1 MSHKVTANV
10 GGAEIH
16 IESGKIAKQADGSV
30 TVQLGDTIVLV
41 AACGSSKPRP
51 GLDFFPLTVDYR
63 EKAAAAGRF
72 PGGFFKREG
81 RPSEKEI
88 LTCRVTDRPIRP
100 LFPKG
105 YFNEVQ
111 IQTLLLSADGENDS
125 DILSI
130 NGASAALM
138 ISDLPFA
145 GPIGAV
151 RVGRVGGEFV
161 ANPTHEQMELS
172 DLDLVYVGNESNMV
186 MFEGSADEIPEADF
200 LEALKFGQDS
210 IAPLIAAQKELC
222 AAVGKAKREFTPRVV
237 EPDVQEEAEEIISGR
252 ITDALL
258 IQAKLEREAACN
270 ALKDEMEEKLIEK
283 FGDEN
288 ITGFIVGEAFYSIQK
303 AAVRKLVLDDGKRLD
318 GRGFDDMR
326 QLISEA
332 GMIPRTHGSGL
343 FARGETQG
351 LSLVTLGTTDDTQ
364 SYDAYTGG
372 PNEKR
377 FMLHYNFPNF
387 SVGETGRIMGPG
399 RREIGH
405 GALAERSIAPVIP
418 NIEDFPYAVRITAEI
433 MESNG
438 STSMAAVCSGT
449 LALLDAGVPLKRSVA
464 GISIGLC
471 TRTNDNK
478 EIEDYK
484 LLTDII
490 GWEDAFCDMDC
501 KIAGT
506 DQGITGFQLDLKLH
520 GIPQSIM
527 EEAIAKAKTA
537 RTEILANMGGCLAKE
552 REEMS
557 PYAPRIVTIPID
569 PSKIGELIGPGGK
582 NIKRIVEE
590 SGCEINI
597 EDDGRVLVYSM
608 SAEGL
613 QVAKDC
619 IEGITAEVEVGKLY
633 RGKVVSIKD
642 FGCFVEVLPGKDGL
656 VHISELANFRVKK
669 TEDIVKD
676 GDEIWVKCIGVDD
689 KGRVKLSRK
698 AAMEERKAEFSDDE
712 EGGEGPDTNDD
723 SEE

>member
-283 FGDEN
+283 FGEEN

-478 EIEDYK
+478 EIEAYK

>member
-1 MSHKVTANV
+1 MSHKVTAKV

-151 RVGRVGGEFV
+151 RVGRVNGEFV
-161 ANPTHEQMELS
+161 ANPTHEQMESS

-186 MFEGSADEIPEADF
+186 MFEGAADEIAEADF

-210 IAPLIAAQKELC
+210 IASLITAQKELC
-222 AAVGKAKREFTPRVV
+222 AAVGKSKREFIPRVV
-237 EPDVQEEAEEIISGR
+237 ETDVQEEAESIILDR

-283 FGDEN
+283 FGEEN

-303 AAVRKLVLDDGKRLD
+303 AAVRKLVLDEGKRLD

-326 QLISEA
+326 QLTSEA

-343 FARGETQG
+343 FSRGETQG

-387 SVGETGRIMGPG
+387 SVGETGRIMGPS

-478 EIEDYK
+478 EIEAYK

-506 DQGITGFQLDLKLH
+506 EQGITGFQLDLKLQ

-537 RTEILANMGGCLAKE
+537 RTAILANMGGCLAKE

-619 IEGITAEVEVGKLY
+619 IEGITAEVEIGKLY

-698 AAMEERKAEFSDDE
+698 AAMEERKAEFSDDD
-712 EGGEGPDTNDD
+712 GGSPDSHDD

>member
-1 MSHKVTANV
+1 M
-10 GGAEIH
+10 
-16 IESGKIAKQADGSV
+16 
-30 TVQLGDTIVLV
+30 LV

-151 RVGRVGGEFV
+151 RVGRVNGEFV
-161 ANPTHEQMELS
+161 ANPTHEQMESS

-186 MFEGSADEIPEADF
+186 MFEGAADEIAEADF

-210 IAPLIAAQKELC
+210 IASLITAQKELC
-222 AAVGKAKREFTPRVV
+222 AAVGKSKREFIPRVV
-237 EPDVQEEAEEIISGR
+237 ETDVQEEAESIILDR

-283 FGDEN
+283 FGEEN

-303 AAVRKLVLDDGKRLD
+303 AAVRKLVLDEGKRLD

-326 QLISEA
+326 QLTSEA

-343 FARGETQG
+343 FSRGETQG

-387 SVGETGRIMGPG
+387 SVGETGRIMGPS

-478 EIEDYK
+478 EIEAYK

-506 DQGITGFQLDLKLH
+506 EQGITGFQLDLKLQ

-537 RTEILANMGGCLAKE
+537 RTAILANMGGCLAKE

-619 IEGITAEVEVGKLY
+619 IEGITAEVEIGKLY

-698 AAMEERKAEFSDDE
+698 AAMEERKAEFSDDD
-712 EGGEGPDTNDD
+712 GGSPDSHDD

>member
-326 QLISEA
+326 QLTSEA

-478 EIEDYK
+478 EIEAYK

-712 EGGEGPDTNDD
+712 EGGEGPETSDD

>member
-111 IQTLLLSADGENDS
+111 VQTLLLSADGENDS

-161 ANPTHEQMELS
+161 ANPTHEQMESS

-186 MFEGSADEIPEADF
+186 MFEGAADEIAEADF

-210 IAPLIAAQKELC
+210 IAPLVAAQKELC

-237 EPDVQEEAEEIISGR
+237 EPDVQEEAESIISDR

-270 ALKDEMEEKLIEK
+270 ALKDEMAEKLIEK

-326 QLISEA
+326 QLTSEA

-377 FMLHYNFPNF
+377 FMLHYNFPHF

-478 EIEDYK
+478 EIEAYK

-712 EGGEGPDTNDD
+712 EGGEGPDTSDD

>member
-1 MSHKVTANV
+1 M
-10 GGAEIH
+10 
-16 IESGKIAKQADGSV
+16 
-30 TVQLGDTIVLV
+30 
-41 AACGSSKPRP
+41 
-51 GLDFFPLTVDYR
+51 
-63 EKAAAAGRF
+63 
-72 PGGFFKREG
+72 
-81 RPSEKEI
+81 
-88 LTCRVTDRPIRP
+88 
-100 LFPKG
+100 
-105 YFNEVQ
+105 Q

-145 GPIGAV
+145 GPSGAV

-283 FGDEN
+283 FGEEN

-332 GMIPRTHGSGL
+332 GRIPRTHGSGL

-478 EIEDYK
+478 EIEAYK

-527 EEAIAKAKTA
+527 EEAIAKA
-537 RTEILANMGGCLAKE
+537 
-552 REEMS
+552 
-557 PYAPRIVTIPID
+557 
-569 PSKIGELIGPGGK
+569 
-582 NIKRIVEE
+582 
-590 SGCEINI
+590 
-597 EDDGRVLVYSM
+597 
-608 SAEGL
+608 
-613 QVAKDC
+613 
-619 IEGITAEVEVGKLY
+619 
-633 RGKVVSIKD
+633 
-642 FGCFVEVLPGKDGL
+642 
-656 VHISELANFRVKK
+656 
-669 TEDIVKD
+669 
-676 GDEIWVKCIGVDD
+676 
-689 KGRVKLSRK
+689 
-698 AAMEERKAEFSDDE
+698 
-712 EGGEGPDTNDD
+712 
-723 SEE
+723 

>member
-111 IQTLLLSADGENDS
+111 VQTLLLSADGENDS

-151 RVGRVGGEFV
+151 RVGRIDGGFV
-161 ANPTHEQMELS
+161 ANPTHEQMESS
-172 DLDLVYVGNESNMV
+172 DLDLVYVGNESDVV

-200 LEALKFGQDS
+200 IEALKFGQES
-210 IAPLIAAQKELC
+210 IAPIIKAQKELC
-222 AAVGKAKREFTPRVV
+222 DAVGKSKREFTLRVV
-237 EPDVQEEAEEIISGR
+237 ESDVQEAAQAIISDR

-270 ALKDEMEEKLIEK
+270 ALKDEMAEKLKEQ
-283 FGDEN
+283 FDEG
-288 ITGFIVGEAFYSIQK
+288 TLTDFIINEAFYSIQK
-303 AAVRKLVLDDGKRLD
+303 ATVRKLVLDDGKRPD
-318 GRGFDDMR
+318 GRGFDDLR
-326 QLISEA
+326 QLTSEA

-343 FARGETQG
+343 FSRGETQG

-377 FMLHYNFPNF
+377 FMLHYNFPHF

-405 GALAERSIAPVIP
+405 GALAERSIAPVVP
-418 NIEDFPYAVRITAEI
+418 SIEDFPYAVRITAEI

-471 TRTNDNK
+471 TRTNENK
-478 EIEDYK
+478 EIEAYK

-506 DQGITGFQLDLKLH
+506 EQGITGFQLDLKLH

-537 RTEILANMGGCLAKE
+537 RTAILANMGGCLAKE

-613 QVAKDC
+613 EVAKEC

-689 KGRVKLSRK
+689 KGRIKLSRK
-698 AAMEERKAEFSDDE
+698 AAMEDRKAEFSDDE
-712 EGGEGPDTNDD
+712 EGGDGPDTSDD

>member
-41 AACGSSKPRP
+41 AACGSSKPRR

-111 IQTLLLSADGENDS
+111 VQTLLLSADGENDS

-151 RVGRVGGEFV
+151 RVGRIDGGFV
-161 ANPTHEQMELS
+161 ANPTHEQMESS

-200 LEALKFGQDS
+200 IEALKFGQES
-210 IAPLIAAQKELC
+210 ITPLIAAQKELC
-222 AAVGKAKREFTPRVV
+222 DAVGKSKREFTLRVV
-237 EPDVQEEAEEIISGR
+237 ESDVLEAAQAIISDR

-270 ALKDEMEEKLIEK
+270 ALKDEMAEKLKEQ
-283 FGDEN
+283 FDEE
-288 ITGFIVGEAFYSIQK
+288 TLTDFIINEAFYSIQK
-303 AAVRKLVLDDGKRLD
+303 ATVRKLVLDDGKRPD
-318 GRGFDDMR
+318 GRGFDDIR
-326 QLISEA
+326 QLTSEA

-343 FARGETQG
+343 FSRGETQG

-377 FMLHYNFPNF
+377 FMLHYNFPHF

-471 TRTNDNK
+471 TRTNGNK
-478 EIEDYK
+478 EIEAYK

-506 DQGITGFQLDLKLH
+506 EQGITGFQLDLKLH

-537 RTEILANMGGCLAKE
+537 RTAILANMAGCLAKE
-552 REEMS
+552 RDEMS

-613 QVAKDC
+613 EVAKEC

-712 EGGEGPDTNDD
+712 EGADPDSGDD

>member
-478 EIEDYK
+478 EIEAYK

-712 EGGEGPDTNDD
+712 EGGEGPETSDD

>member
-111 IQTLLLSADGENDS
+111 VQTLLLSADGENDS
-125 DILSI
+125 DILSM

-151 RVGRVGGEFV
+151 RVGRIDGEFV
-161 ANPTHEQMELS
+161 ANPTHGQMESS
-172 DLDLVYVGNESNMV
+172 DLDLIYVGNESNMV
-186 MFEGSADEIPEADF
+186 MFEGAADEIAEADF
-200 LEALKFGQDS
+200 LEALKFGQES
-210 IAPLIAAQKELC
+210 IAPLVAAQKELC
-222 AAVGKAKREFTPRVV
+222 AAVGKAKREFIPRVV
-237 EPDVQEEAEEIISGR
+237 APDVQAEAESIVSDR

-270 ALKDEMEEKLIEK
+270 ALKDEMAEKLTEK
-283 FGDEN
+283 FGEEA
-288 ITGFIVGEAFYSIQK
+288 ITGFMVGEAFYSIQK

-326 QLISEA
+326 LLTSEA

-343 FARGETQG
+343 FSRGETQG
-351 LSLVTLGTTDDTQ
+351 LALVTLGTTDDTQ

-372 PNEKR
+372 PSEKR
-377 FMLHYNFPNF
+377 FMLHYNFPHF

-471 TRTNDNK
+471 TRTNDSG

-490 GWEDAFCDMDC
+490 GWEDSFCDMDC

-537 RTEILANMGGCLAKE
+537 RTEILANMAGCLAKE

-557 PYAPRIVTIPID
+557 PYAPRIVTIQID

-613 QVAKDC
+613 QVAKEC
-619 IEGITAEVEVGKLY
+619 IDGITAEVEVGKLY

-689 KGRVKLSRK
+689 KGRIKLSRK
-698 AAMEERKAEFSDDE
+698 AAMEDRKAEFSDDE
-712 EGGEGPDTNDD
+712 DGDKPASDD

>member
-326 QLISEA
+326 QLTSEA

-471 TRTNDNK
+471 TRPNDNK
-478 EIEDYK
+478 EIEAYK

-712 EGGEGPDTNDD
+712 EGGEGPDTSDD

>member
-1 MSHKVTANV
+1 M
-10 GGAEIH
+10 
-16 IESGKIAKQADGSV
+16 
-30 TVQLGDTIVLV
+30 
-41 AACGSSKPRP
+41 
-51 GLDFFPLTVDYR
+51 DYR

-111 IQTLLLSADGENDS
+111 IQTLLLSADGDNDS

-151 RVGRVGGEFV
+151 RVGRVNGEFV
-161 ANPTHEQMELS
+161 ANPTHEQMESS
-172 DLDLVYVGNESNMV
+172 DLDLVYVGNESDMI

-200 LEALKFGQDS
+200 LQALKFGQES

-222 AAVGKAKREFTPRVV
+222 EAAGKTKREFVPRVV
-237 EPDVQEEAEEIISGR
+237 EASVQAEAESIISDR

-270 ALKDEMEEKLIEK
+270 ALKDEMAEKLVEK
-283 FGDEN
+283 FGEEE
-288 ITGFIVGEAFYSIQK
+288 ITDFIIGEAFYSIQK

-326 QLISEA
+326 QLSSEA

-343 FARGETQG
+343 FSRGETQG

-364 SYDAYTGG
+364 TFDAYTGG

-418 NIEDFPYAVRITAEI
+418 NLEDFPYAVRVTSEI

-438 STSMAAVCSGT
+438 STSMAAICSGT

-464 GISIGLC
+464 GISVGLC
-471 TRTNDNK
+471 TRYDDNK
-478 EIEDYK
+478 KIEAYE

-506 DQGITGFQLDLKLH
+506 DEGITGFQLDLKLQ
-520 GIPQSIM
+520 GIPYSIM

-537 RTEILANMGGCLAKE
+537 RTAVLANMNGCLSKE

-557 PYAPRIVTIPID
+557 PHAPRIVTIPID

-597 EDDGRVLVYSM
+597 EDDGRVLIYSM

-613 QVAKDC
+613 QVATDA

-633 RGKVVSIKD
+633 RGKVVSIKE

-669 TEDIVKD
+669 TEDIVKE

-712 EGGEGPDTNDD
+712 DGEAPEASDD

>member
-151 RVGRVGGEFV
+151 RVGRVNGEFV
-161 ANPTHEQMELS
+161 ANPTHEQMESS

-186 MFEGSADEIPEADF
+186 MFEGAADEIAEADF

-210 IAPLIAAQKELC
+210 IASLITAQKELC
-222 AAVGKAKREFTPRVV
+222 AAVGKSKREFIPRVV
-237 EPDVQEEAEEIISGR
+237 ETDVQEEAESIILDR

-283 FGDEN
+283 FGEEN

-303 AAVRKLVLDDGKRLD
+303 AAVRKLVLDEGKRLD

-326 QLISEA
+326 QLTSEA

-343 FARGETQG
+343 FSRGETQG

-387 SVGETGRIMGPG
+387 SVGETGRIMGPS

-478 EIEDYK
+478 EIEAYK

-506 DQGITGFQLDLKLH
+506 EQGITGFQLDLKLQ

-537 RTEILANMGGCLAKE
+537 RTAILANMGGCLAKE

-619 IEGITAEVEVGKLY
+619 IEGITAEVEIGKLY

-698 AAMEERKAEFSDDE
+698 AAMEERKAEFSDDD
-712 EGGEGPDTNDD
+712 GGSPDSHDD